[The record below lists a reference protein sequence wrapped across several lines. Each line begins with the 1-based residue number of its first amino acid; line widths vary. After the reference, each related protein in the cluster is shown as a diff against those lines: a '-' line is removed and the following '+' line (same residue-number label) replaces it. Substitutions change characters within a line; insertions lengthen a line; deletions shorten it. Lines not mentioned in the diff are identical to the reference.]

1 MENNVRNIPYQKHV
15 LVCLNDTCKMQ
26 GSEKIYDKLKARIK
40 ELNLKKTYRPSKV
53 ICLGLCGKGPNVAIW
68 PEGTVYC
75 GFSEDNVEDLI
86 QKHLL
91 KGEVLTDLLYKET
104 KPS

>member
-1 MENNVRNIPYQKHV
+1 MQHNIPYKKHI

-26 GSEKIYDKLKARIK
+26 GGDKVFEKLKERIK
-40 ELNLKKTYRPSKV
+40 ELNLKKTYRPSRV
-53 ICLGLCGKGPNVAIW
+53 ICMGLCGKGPNVLVW

-75 GFSEDNVEDLI
+75 NFKEENVEDLI

-91 KGEVLTDLLYKET
+91 KGEELTELLYKED

>member
-1 MENNVRNIPYQKHV
+1 MQYNIPYKKHV
-15 LVCLNDTCKMQ
+15 LVCINETCKSQ
-26 GSEKIYDKLKARIK
+26 GSEKIFEKLKARIK
-40 ELNLKKTYRPSKV
+40 ELNLKKTYRPSRV
-53 ICLGLCGKGPNVAIW
+53 VCLGLCGKGPNLVVW

-75 GFSEDNVEDLI
+75 GFSEEKVEDLI

-91 KGEVLTDLLYKET
+91 GGQELTELLYKEE

>member
-1 MENNVRNIPYQKHV
+1 MQHNIPFKKHV
-15 LVCLNDTCKMQ
+15 LVCLNETCKCQ
-26 GSEKIYDKLKARIK
+26 GGDKVFEKLKARIK
-40 ELNLKKTYRPSKV
+40 ELNLKKTFRPSRV
-53 ICLGLCGKGPNVAIW
+53 ICLGLCGKGPNVVVW

-91 KGEVLTDLLYKET
+91 NNEVLTDLLYKADI
-104 KPS
+104 PS

>member
-1 MENNVRNIPYQKHV
+1 MHNLPYKKHV
-15 LVCLNDTCKMQ
+15 LVCLNDTCKNQ
-26 GSEKIYDKLKARIK
+26 GSDKIYNKLKARIK

-53 ICLGLCGKGPNVAIW
+53 ICLGLCGKGPNLAIW

-75 GFSEDNVEDLI
+75 GFSEDRIEELI

-91 KGEVLTDLLYKET
+91 KDELLSDLLYKQD
-104 KPS
+104 KQG